1 MKIRLMAAILVVLFS
16 GTATAKVTYDDA
28 IKSDNQLNAVNPHT
42 PRTHG
47 FTATELS
54 FQTSGGGGEAVFF
67 SLSAAHNQT
76 NNRALVS
83 TASHHCA
90 LSFTQSNSDNHTSAD
105 VYQSGG
111 YWYLKVFSVGNGGA
125 QSAKAMCWPRS

>member
-1 MKIRLMAAILVVLFS
+1 
-16 GTATAKVTYDDA
+16 
-28 IKSDNQLNAVNPHT
+28 KSDNQLNAVNPHT

-54 FQTSGGGGEAVFF
+54 FKTSGGGGEAVFF

-76 NNRALVS
+76 SNRALVS